1 MRCGRKKGIF
11 SYLKSCLKDNCRDRS
26 FLLSLG
32 YSLPLSM
39 RFLRRSHWMECRSA
53 QCMVTVA
60 VVVMAVVMVV
70 VIKWG

>member
-1 MRCGRKKGIF
+1 M
-11 SYLKSCLKDNCRDRS
+11 
-26 FLLSLG
+26 
-32 YSLPLSM
+32 PLSM